1 MNMDHN
7 TIRNVHHIQQLNQ
20 NCIALDRNIQFLEQR
35 LEKNSSTFTSLIT
48 EMARDASAFQRAI
61 IDFLKE
67 KDIICGEE
75 DMKHLQRL
83 HLRHVARIDQEIAK
97 KKDELK
103 ERDLDEPNLL

>member
-1 MNMDHN
+1 MDQN
-7 TIRNVHHIQQLNQ
+7 TVKNIQHIQQLNQ
-20 NCIALDRNIQFLEQR
+20 NCIALERNIQFLEQR
-35 LEKNSSTFTSLIT
+35 LEKNSNTFTSLIT

-67 KDIICGEE
+67 KDIICDE
-75 DMKHLQRL
+75 DIKHLQRL

-103 ERDLDEPNLL
+103 GWHQSN